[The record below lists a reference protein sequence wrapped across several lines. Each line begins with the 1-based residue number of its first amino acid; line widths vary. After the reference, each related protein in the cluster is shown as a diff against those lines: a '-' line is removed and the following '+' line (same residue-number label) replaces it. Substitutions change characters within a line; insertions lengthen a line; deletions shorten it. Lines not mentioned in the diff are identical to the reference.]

1 MVLDMSPLVASAMVL
16 DLVVTAKAVLDS
28 DVAVEVELVIGG
40 LLEIVVPVVVLP
52 RYICAVVLT
61 RVVGITRLESR
72 GVSGSKS
79 PTKSGLERGKAP
91 TTRPRVSRMI
101 MSECIEEDD

>member
-61 RVVGITRLESR
+61 RVVGITRLES
-72 GVSGSKS
+72 GSKS

>member
-1 MVLDMSPLVASAMVL
+1 MFPLVASATVKL

-61 RVVGITRLESR
+61 RVVGTTRLESR